1 MVEGMQPV
9 IILLEISKSFNIVK
23 FPKLPGME
31 LVIPFLERSKA
42 SSLIKFP
49 MLQMEVM
56 ISLFVTLNDFNL
68 ARFPMLGGMEPAISL
83 NGRGHGAFS
92 RMTHHFYCIGLRDDL
107 FSQCTGS

>member
-1 MVEGMQPV
+1 
-9 IILLEISKSFNIVK
+9 
-23 FPKLPGME
+23 ME

-83 NGRGHGAFS
+83 NGRGHG
-92 RMTHHFYCIGLRDDL
+92 GLFKNDTSSLLYWFAR
-107 FSQCTGS
+107 